1 MSLLLSILQWLFV
14 AIVGLIFLILL
25 SLYIRGAFRDR
36 VTYRVRHVPA
46 PTESRFPLAIAGISN
61 SLITT
66 GKVTDFWVDIDT
78 IQHVRKDAI
87 MSATQSIHFE
97 TFFMTPG
104 KRAKEFASAV
114 AKQAVAGVEV
124 KLIVDS
130 YGSSSLSNRYWQQ
143 LRTAGVKICRFNAFN
158 PKAPA
163 NFAGRTHRKLLI
175 IDGKYALIG
184 GAGVSDHW
192 DGLDK
197 IGDQQ
202 PWLDT
207 EVRLEG
213 QVVTILEGMFMQHWT
228 YSGGTANLSRE
239 IVEPE
244 NPFEQLMLITPG
256 TNPTYRFSPIK
267 SLFNNCLLSA
277 RQRIWLSSPYFLP
290 DANSRRI
297 LIAAKR
303 KGLDVRIL
311 TTSNRSDKKWVSRA
325 SVERYGDL
333 LKGGVEIYGYQ
344 PSMMHAKLLLID
356 DAWVVSGS
364 ANFDSRSL
372 YHNDELDYAT
382 GERLVVEKVQ
392 RVFEDGFAQAKR
404 VELSEWRKRDFWRY
418 RVMGNL
424 VGFFQ
429 WQL

>member
-1 MSLLLSILQWLFV
+1 MSLFLSILQWFLIAVFGL
-14 AIVGLIFLILL
+14 ILLIFLG
-25 SLYIRGAFRDR
+25 LYFRGAFRQR
-36 VTYRVRHVPA
+36 VTYNVRHVPD
-46 PTESRFPLAIAGISN
+46 PGESRFPLAIAGVSN
-61 SLITT
+61 SFITT

-78 IQHVRKDAI
+78 IQQRRYEAI

-104 KRAKEFASAV
+104 KRADQFAGAI
-114 AKQAVAGVEV
+114 ADKAAAGVEV
-124 KLIVDS
+124 KLMVDS
-130 YGSSSLSNRYWQQ
+130 YGSGSLPKRYWQG
-143 LRTAGVKICRFNAFN
+143 LEAAGVEICRFNPFN
-158 PKAPA
+158 LRAPA

-175 IDGKYALIG
+175 IDGKYALVG
-184 GAGVSDHW
+184 GAGISDAW
-192 DGLDK
+192 DGLAE

-213 QVVTILEGMFMQHWT
+213 QVVTILEAVFMQHWT
-228 YSGGTANLSRE
+228 YSGGVANLSRE

-244 NPFEQLMLITPG
+244 KEFDQTMLVTPG

-277 RQRIWLSSPYFLP
+277 KKRIWLSSPYFLP
-290 DANSRRI
+290 DSTSRKI
-297 LIAAKR
+297 LINAKKR
-303 KGLDVRIL
+303 GLDVRIL
-311 TTSNRSDKKWVSRA
+311 TTSSRSDKKWVSRA
-325 SVERYGDL
+325 SVERSGDL

-372 YHNDELDYAT
+372 YHNDELNYST
-382 GERLVVEKVQ
+382 GERFVVEKVKQ
-392 RVFEDGFAQAKR
+392 IFEDGFAQAKQYD
-404 VELSEWRKRDFWRY
+404 LDEWRDRDFWKY

-424 VGFFQ
+424 VSFFQ